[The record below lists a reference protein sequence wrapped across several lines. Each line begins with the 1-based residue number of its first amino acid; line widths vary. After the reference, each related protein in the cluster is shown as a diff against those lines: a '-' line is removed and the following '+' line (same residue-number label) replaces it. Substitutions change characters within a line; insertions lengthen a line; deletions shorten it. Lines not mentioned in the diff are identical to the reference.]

1 VPTSNMQRYA
11 AMRTSTLAALFVF
24 LPTLVMAQSL
34 GDQDSS
40 GRFDGM
46 PPGTDRYR
54 DDNNSGSF
62 SIPLET
68 STADGVREPRTTFT
82 TCVHP
87 LKSSRSALPAGP
99 DRVACR

>member
-1 VPTSNMQRYA
+1 
-11 AMRTSTLAALFVF
+11 MRTSTLAALFVF

-68 STADGVREPRTTFT
+68 STADGADSDEAA
-82 TCVHP
+82 P
-87 LKSSRSALPAGP
+87 LFRDDCAA
-99 DRVACR
+99 